1 MRTILSWI
9 TWPFR
14 ALAQWVRRFWH
25 WLTTPLR
32 MAARW
37 FQANFDPPDPEEA
50 SVTDAFTHTLQH
62 PGDILPHLEEL
73 RTRLLWAVG
82 WLVVTTGLAFIF
94 AQPLLEFLAQPIGGL
109 EELSAIEITEPVGVY
124 MRVSLLAGVT
134 LAMPMILFQIYQFM
148 APGLRRAERRAILL
162 VVPFATVLF
171 VAGMAF
177 TYLVML
183 PAAIPF
189 LLNFGGIRTIPRP
202 DNYFKFVTNLMFW
215 IGVAFQMP
223 LIIYGL
229 AAAGLVKASS
239 LAQNWRIAV
248 IAIAILAAMIT
259 PTVDPVTM
267 GLTMLPMIVLYL
279 LSVLM
284 ASIAQRGREG
294 RARGAASAA

>member
-1 MRTILSWI
+1 VRSILFWI
-9 TWPFR
+9 LWPLR
-14 ALAQWVRRFWH
+14 AAARGVARLVR
-25 WLTTPLR
+25 WLTTPFRRLG
-32 MAARW
+32 AW
-37 FQANFDPPDPEEA
+37 FRATFDPPDPDEA
-50 SVTDAFTHTLQH
+50 SVADAFSHTLQH
-62 PGDILPHLEEL
+62 PGDIIPHLEEL
-73 RTRLLWAVG
+73 RTRLLWSVAS
-82 WLVVTTGLAFIF
+82 LAVTTALAFVF
-94 AQPLLEFLAQPIGGL
+94 AQYLLEFLAQPIGGL
-109 EELSAIEITEPVGVY
+109 NVLEAIEITEPVGVY

-134 LAMPMILFQIYQFM
+134 LAMPMILFQVYQFM
-148 APGLRRAERRAILL
+148 APGLRRSERRAILL
-162 VVPFATVLF
+162 IVPFATLLF
-171 VAGMAF
+171 AAGLAF

-223 LIIYGL
+223 LIVYGL

-279 LSVLM
+279 LSVLL
-284 ASIAQRGREG
+284 ATVAQRGRER
-294 RARGAASAA
+294 RAPGAAGAA